1 MVLSRNAGITSRL
14 LLANTPLRR
23 SPVEN
28 AGKTAHLVFLVDKSR
43 EAHRVWQVM
52 SLGVT
57 TEHPGQCL
65 LS

>member
-1 MVLSRNAGITSRL
+1 MQGK
-14 LLANTPLRR
+14 RR
-23 SPVEN
+23 IF
-28 AGKTAHLVFLVDKSR
+28 VFWWMKSR

-57 TEHPGQCL
+57 TEHLGQCL